1 MMLTQHFYDIFYD
14 NSNKNALIFNGQE
27 YNYSD
32 LIKNINHWKSEIE
45 NNDIKRGETVALF
58 GDFTFNTISILFAL
72 IDNEN
77 IIVPLDFGH
86 KNKSQSK
93 LDIAFVDTIISVNRI
108 DDVEFA
114 RVDKNYAP
122 NSYYET
128 LKSERKPGLVLFT
141 SGTSGNPKAAV
152 HDLELLLNKFKAKR
166 RSFKTLNFLL
176 FDHWG
181 GLNTMFHTLSN
192 AGVVLA
198 LKDRRPGT
206 ICSYIEKY
214 GIELLPTSPSFLNV
228 LLISEEYKKYDLS
241 SLTLITYGSE
251 PMPQST
257 LIKIKDLFP
266 KIKLLQTYGLIE
278 LGVLQSKSKSN
289 DSLWVKVGGE
299 GFQTRIVDDL
309 LEIKSKSAMLGYLNA
324 PSPFT
329 IDNWFMTGDEVE
341 VDGDYIRILGRKSE
355 LINVGGE
362 KVYPQEVENI
372 ILKLNNVAEVRV
384 YSKKNPIVG
393 NMICAD
399 VKLVVPEGKKEFKT
413 RLKFFCKQN
422 MEKFKIPVKIEI
434 VQDDQFNDRFKK
446 VRSV

>member
-1 MMLTQHFYDIFYD
+1 MLTQHFYDIFYD

>member
-1 MMLTQHFYDIFYD
+1 MSTKNFYEIFQD
-14 NSNKNALIFNGQE
+14 NSDKEALVFNE
-27 YNYSD
+27 RVFNYAD
-32 LIKNINHWKSEIE
+32 LINNIDHWKIEIKKIG
-45 NNDIKRGETVALF
+45 IKRGKTIALF

-77 IIVPLDFGH
+77 IIVPLDYSH
-86 KNKSQSK
+86 KSKSQSK
-93 LDIAFVDTIISVNRI
+93 LDIAFVDTTISVDKN

-114 RVDKNYAP
+114 TVNKKYAP
-122 NSYYET
+122 NAFYET
-128 LKSERKPGLVLFT
+128 LRDDCKPGLVLFT

-198 LKDRRPGT
+198 LKNRRPGT

-214 GIELLPTSPSFLNV
+214 KIELLPTSPSFLNV
-228 LLISEEYKKYDLS
+228 FLISEEYKKYDLS

-251 PMPQST
+251 PMPHST

-266 KIKLLQTYGLIE
+266 EVKLLQTYGLIE

-289 DSLWVKVGGE
+289 DSLWIKVGGE
-299 GFQTRIVDDL
+299 GFETRIVDNL
-309 LEIKSKSAMLGYLNA
+309 LEIKSESAMLGYLNA

-329 IDNWFMTGDEVE
+329 KDNYFMTGDEVE
-341 VDGDYIRILGRKSE
+341 VDGDYIKILGRKSE

-372 ILKLNNVAEVRV
+372 ILKLNNIAEVRV

-393 NMICAD
+393 NLICAD
-399 VKLVVPEGKKEFKT
+399 VKLVAPEDIKEFKT
-413 RLKFFCKQN
+413 RLKSFCKQN
-422 MEKFKIPVKIEI
+422 MEKFKIPVKVEI

-446 VRSV
+446 IRSV